1 VKSNDTHDSIN
12 PLIETGFSGAKRFG
26 LIVAF
31 LVFGVFGVW
40 AMVAPLD
47 GAAHAAGTV
56 TVRSYK
62 KTIQHL
68 EGGIVSEILVQN
80 GSLVR
85 AGDPILIMDS
95 TQPMAQL
102 EIINGQLVAQTAL
115 EARLIAERD
124 LLEAVVYPT
133 ALFDGDDNEMVEMAA
148 QNQVFAARKSARDG
162 NTEVLE
168 QRIEQLKSRIIGL
181 QAMKEAKQEL
191 SQSFGEELADVRSL
205 LEDGFSDK
213 NRLRELE
220 RAYASLRG
228 EVAELGANIA
238 STEMQIGETRM
249 EILQYD
255 RQFRSEV
262 VTELSE
268 TQSRLKDIRERN
280 TALQDI
286 VTRTVVRAPEAGIIN
301 GLQIHTVGAV
311 LNPGVRIAD
320 IIPQGD
326 ELLIEAK
333 VSLIDIDRVS
343 EGQEATIRF
352 SSFSGQTPNVFGK
365 VLSVSAD
372 ALMDEQT
379 GAYYYLARI
388 TVNSESMVDL
398 GDLVLVPGMP
408 AEVFIASGSRTL
420 MQYMLK
426 PLSNTVA
433 RSFIED

>member
-1 VKSNDTHDSIN
+1 MKSNDTHDSIN

>member
-1 VKSNDTHDSIN
+1 MNSTNTNDSMN
-12 PLIETGFSGAKRFG
+12 PLIETGFAGAKRTG
-26 LIVAF
+26 LIMAF

-47 GAAHAAGTV
+47 GAAHAPGTV

-68 EGGIVSEILVQN
+68 EGGIVSDILIQN
-80 GSLVR
+80 GSVVS
-85 AGDPILIMDS
+85 AGDPIMIMDS
-95 TQPMAQL
+95 TQPLAQL
-102 EIINGQLVAQTAL
+102 EIMTGQLAAQTAL

-124 LLEAVVYPT
+124 LLEDVAYPAV
-133 ALFDGDDNEMVEMAA
+133 LLDGDENEQVEMAA
-148 QNQVFAARKSARDG
+148 QNQVFEARKSARDG

-191 SQSFGEELADVRSL
+191 SLSFGEELADVKSL

-268 TQSRLKDIRERN
+268 TQSRLKDISERY
-280 TALQDI
+280 TAFQDV
-286 VTRTVVRAPEAGIIN
+286 VTRTIVRAPVAGVIN
-301 GLQIHTVGAV
+301 GLRIHTVGAV
-311 LNPGVRIAD
+311 LNPGLPIAD

-326 ELLIEAK
+326 ELLIEAR

-343 EGQEATIRF
+343 EGQDASIRF

-372 ALMDEQT
+372 ALMDEHT
-379 GAYYYLARI
+379 GASYYLARI
-388 TVNSESMVDL
+388 TVNPESIVDL

-426 PLSNTVA
+426 PLSNAVA

>member
-85 AGDPILIMDS
+85 AGDPILIM
-95 TQPMAQL
+95 

>member
-1 VKSNDTHDSIN
+1 VNSDNSNISIN
-12 PLIETGFSGAKRFG
+12 PLIETSFVGAKRFG
-26 LIVAF
+26 LIIAF
-31 LVFGVFGVW
+31 LVFGIFGVW

-80 GSLVR
+80 GSLVS
-85 AGDPILIMDS
+85 AGDPIMIMNS
-95 TQPMAQL
+95 TQSLAQL
-102 EIINGQLVAQTAL
+102 GIINGQLVAQTAL

-124 LLEAVVYPT
+124 SIDAVSYPAALLNGGGNEA
-133 ALFDGDDNEMVEMAA
+133 VEMAA
-148 QNQVFAARKSARDG
+148 QNQVFQARKSARDG

-191 SQSFGEELADVRSL
+191 SESFGDELADVRSL

-228 EVAELGANIA
+228 EVAELAASIA

-249 EILQYD
+249 QILQYD

-268 TQSRLKDIRERN
+268 TQSRLKDVRERY
-280 TALQDI
+280 TALQDV
-286 VTRTVVRAPEAGIIN
+286 VTRTVVRAPESGIIN
-301 GLQIHTVGAV
+301 GLQIHTIGAV
-311 LNPGVRIAD
+311 LNPGMRIAD

-326 ELLIEAK
+326 ELIIEAK
-333 VSLIDIDRVS
+333 VSLIDIDRVF

-352 SSFSGQTPNVFGK
+352 SSFSGQTPNIFGK

-372 ALMDEQT
+372 ALLDEQT
-379 GAYYYLARI
+379 GAFYYLARI
-388 TVNSESMVDL
+388 TVNPESLVDL
-398 GDLVLVPGMP
+398 GDLVLIPGMP

-420 MQYMLK
+420 MQYLLK
-426 PLSNTVA
+426 PLTNTVA

>member
-1 VKSNDTHDSIN
+1 MKSNNTNDSIN
-12 PLIETGFSGAKRFG
+12 PLIETGFAGAKRTG
-26 LIVAF
+26 LIIAF

-47 GAAHAAGTV
+47 GAAHAPGTV

-85 AGDPILIMDS
+85 AGDPIMIMDS
-95 TQPMAQL
+95 TQPLAQL
-102 EIINGQLVAQTAL
+102 EIITGQLVAQTAL

-124 LLEAVVYPT
+124 LLDAVVYPAT
-133 ALFDGDDNEMVEMAA
+133 LLDGDENELVEMAA
-148 QNQVFAARKSARDG
+148 QNQVFDARKSARDG

-191 SQSFGEELADVRSL
+191 SLSFGEELSDVKSL

-213 NRLRELE
+213 NRLREIE

-262 VTELSE
+262 VTDLSE
-268 TQSRLKDIRERN
+268 TQSRLKDISERY

-286 VTRTVVRAPEAGIIN
+286 VTRTVVRAPVAGIIN
-301 GLQIHTVGAV
+301 GLQIHTIGAV
-311 LNPGVRIAD
+311 LNPGVPIAD

-333 VSLIDIDRVS
+333 VSPIDIDRVS
-343 EGQEATIRF
+343 QGQEASIRF
-352 SSFSGQTPNVFGK
+352 SSFSGQTPNVFGT

-372 ALMDEQT
+372 ALMDQQT
-379 GAYYYLARI
+379 GATYYLARV
-388 TVNSESMVDL
+388 TVNPESLVDL
-398 GDLVLVPGMP
+398 GSLVLVPGMP

-420 MQYMLK
+420 MQYMMK
-426 PLSNTVA
+426 PLTNAVA